1 MATQR
6 DAGAF
11 KPAIQRLPT
20 TPPPETPPA
29 TSRSI
34 QVVDDLPVK
43 KFVERKHL
51 RTDQFEYERTGDDP
65 GYILIF
71 NQETFAELKTR
82 RGTKRDVN
90 ELVICLQ
97 RLGFNIEKENI
108 LTDQTTEEIKQVLTK
123 VSNMDFTHYNCLIL
137 FFLSH
142 GEELNF
148 LFTKDGQILT
158 KDIWLAFK
166 DSKGLN
172 NKPKMFVFQA
182 CKGENFTTVG
192 NEPPKSSV
200 LTPSST
206 FSPDILY
213 NDLLIVHSSTE
224 GNCAF
229 RNTYTGSW
237 FIQELCKN
245 FIAYGRKEEVISLII
260 RVTKCVSGNY
270 YSNGTYP
277 DTNIEY
283 YNAKQMPFFI
293 STLRKKFYLNRN
305 KERDAILR
313 IAETNEDILKIL
325 VQIKSQLD
333 TIFANEQEKKPKK

>member
-1 MATQR
+1 M
-6 DAGAF
+6 F
-11 KPAIQRLPT
+11 
-20 TPPPETPPA
+20 
-29 TSRSI
+29 SI
-34 QVVDDLPVK
+34 VVDDLPVK

-71 NQETFAELKTR
+71 NQETFADKEIKTR
-82 RGTKRDVN
+82 RGTTRDVN

-108 LTDQTTEEIKQVLTK
+108 LTDQTTEEIKQVLLR
-123 VSNMDFTHYNCLIL
+123 VSNTDFTHYNCLIL

-148 LFTKDGQILT
+148 LLTKDGQILT

-192 NEPPKSSV
+192 NESPKSEV

-229 RNTYTGSW
+229 RSPYTGSW

-245 FIAYGRKEEVISLII
+245 FIAYGRKEEVVSLII

-270 YSNGTYP
+270 YYAK
-277 DTNIEY
+277 EY
-283 YNAKQMPFFI
+283 SNAKQMPFFI

-325 VQIKSQLD
+325 VEIKTQLD
-333 TIFANEQEKKPKK
+333 NIFANEEEKKHKK